1 MKKTLLTLLCS
12 LFAFSSFAS
21 EYLFTSES
29 VTEGHPDKICDQISD
44 AVLDEILTHD
54 ANGRVACETL
64 AAKGTIFVT
73 GEITSTHYIDIDS
86 LVRNVLKDIGYTK
99 KGWGICD
106 KECAVIPLINHQSS
120 DIAVGVDDAKNKE
133 QGAGDQGLMFG
144 YACKETPELMPLP
157 ISLAHRLTKKLTDV
171 RKSGRLPW
179 LRPDGKAQVTI
190 KYVDNKPV
198 EITSIVI
205 AAQHNPE
212 VSEKELQKAIKKEV
226 IIPVCKDYLTA
237 QTQYFINGTGIFII
251 GGPEG
256 DSGLTGRK
264 IIVDTYGGMSRHGG
278 GCFSGKDPSKV
289 DRSASYMARYIA
301 KNIVAA
307 NLADTCEIQ
316 IAYCIGVAEPVS
328 VYINTFGTG
337 KVEESKIEAAVRKVF
352 PLKPAAIIQHLN
364 LKAPIYRKT
373 AAYGHFGREDEGFT
387 WEKTDK
393 VDELLKAIKA

>member
-1 MKKTLLTLLCS
+1 MKKTLLILFCA

-44 AVLDEILTHD
+44 AVLDEILAHD

-64 AAKGTIFVT
+64 AAKGIIFVT
-73 GEITSTHYIDIDS
+73 GEITSTHYINIDT

-99 KGWGICD
+99 KGWGICNS
-106 KECAVIPLINHQSS
+106 ECAVIPLINHQSS
-120 DIAVGVDDAKNKE
+120 DIAVGVNNSKDKE

-144 YACKETPELMPLP
+144 YACKDTPELMPLP
-157 ISLAHRLTKKLTDV
+157 ISLAHRLTKKLADV
-171 RKSGRLPW
+171 RKSGLLPW
-179 LRPDGKAQVTI
+179 LRPDGKAQVTV

-205 AAQHNPE
+205 AAQHNPDMA
-212 VSEKELQKAIKKEV
+212 EKDIQKAIKKEV
-226 IIPVCKDYLTA
+226 IIPVCKAYLTA
-237 QTQYFINGTGIFII
+237 QTQYFINGTGVFVI

-337 KVEESKIEAAVRKVF
+337 KVPEAKIEAAVRKVF
-352 PLKPAAIIQHLN
+352 PLKPAAIIQHLK

-373 AAYGHFGREDEGFT
+373 ATYGHFGREDEGFT

-393 VDELLKAIKA
+393 TEELLKAIKS